1 MGQPVSRLSQRCQTL
16 ASWSQRNHSEA
27 LYSVVK
33 SLLQP
38 HWLKSNGVAKG
49 LQKVRAAAI
58 QKFYHRLS
66 AVDLSL
72 APATIK
78 ILGQSAARSRNLLQ
92 AHRLDNYRSL
102 SVARSLNHPSNACA
116 CIDHGV
122 LQKGR
127 NVHHGCR
134 QACKLLSRNIICKN
148 YTAWKVVD

>member
-58 QKFYHRLS
+58 RKFYHRLS

-92 AHRLDNYRSL
+92 AHRPDNYRSL
-102 SVARSLNHPSNACA
+102 SCRAQFKSSEQCMRLHRSRCPAKRSQCASWVQTGLQIVVAQYHLQELHSLE
-116 CIDHGV
+116 
-122 LQKGR
+122 GR
-127 NVHHGCR
+127 
-134 QACKLLSRNIICKN
+134 
-148 YTAWKVVD
+148 